1 MDGSLISDEDRRYRC
16 LSRGLLCLA
25 SGGGG
30 GGGGY
35 WVTWYIWYIWYIYLA
50 WTVADSGG
58 YRVLLDSDKIDSWIS
73 KNA

>member
-30 GGGGY
+30 LLGY
-35 WVTWYIWYIWYIYLA
+35 MVYLVYLA

>member
-30 GGGGY
+30 GGLLGY
-35 WVTWYIWYIWYIYLA
+35 MVYLVYLVYI
-50 WTVADSGG
+50 SGVDCG
-58 YRVLLDSDKIDSWIS
+58 RQRGLQGS
-73 KNA
+73 A